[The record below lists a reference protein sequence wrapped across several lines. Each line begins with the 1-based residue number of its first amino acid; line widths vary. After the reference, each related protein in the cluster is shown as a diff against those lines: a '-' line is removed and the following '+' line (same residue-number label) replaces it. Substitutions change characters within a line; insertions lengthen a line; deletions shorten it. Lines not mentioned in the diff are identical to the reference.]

1 MRNINYLL
9 SLAILATTSFF
20 ACYSSPD
27 HGNVG
32 QVYTPIE
39 TEKLKII
46 EPEIGYTPDISNDA
60 KNNLQR
66 LKVLY
71 AKIDSTIKSYPD
83 YDSAKMHL
91 SQRQIEIYENEEAY
105 SREDHLDVSIW
116 GCSWYCGGGPDSITA
131 SSILAANQQLDYK
144 ASNAHDFSLRTA
156 WVEGGPGN
164 GIGESIT
171 YKFARNKPPVT
182 TVEIFNGYMKS
193 EKVWKDNARVKK
205 LKMYVNDKP
214 YAILS
219 LKDITAK
226 QLFKLDTLRGNG
238 NDLFLKF
245 EIAEVYKGDKY
256 EDVAISELEF
266 DGIGVH

>member
-1 MRNINYLL
+1 
-9 SLAILATTSFF
+9 
-20 ACYSSPD
+20 
-27 HGNVG
+27 
-32 QVYTPIE
+32 
-39 TEKLKII
+39 
-46 EPEIGYTPDISNDA
+46 
-60 KNNLQR
+60 
-66 LKVLY
+66 
-71 AKIDSTIKSYPD
+71 
-83 YDSAKMHL
+83 
-91 SQRQIEIYENEEAY
+91 
-105 SREDHLDVSIW
+105 
-116 GCSWYCGGGPDSITA
+116 
-131 SSILAANQQLDYK
+131 
-144 ASNAHDFSLRTA
+144 
-156 WVEGGPGN
+156 
-164 GIGESIT
+164 
-171 YKFARNKPPVT
+171 
-182 TVEIFNGYMKS
+182 MKS